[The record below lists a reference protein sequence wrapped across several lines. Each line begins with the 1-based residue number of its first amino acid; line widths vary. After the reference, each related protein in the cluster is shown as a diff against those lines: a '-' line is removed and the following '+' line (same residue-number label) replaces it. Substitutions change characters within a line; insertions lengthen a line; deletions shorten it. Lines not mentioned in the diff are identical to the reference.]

1 MYDEKTDKISA
12 LEEYM
17 RPEILFPLYASIDH
31 LQGVGTEITKTLK
44 RLDMKRVVDMIWHL
58 PTGLSYFPLKQTL
71 KECKPGSSVALV
83 VKVTAYEV
91 PLRNQRQPFK
101 IICELENGD
110 VLVITFFKAYV
121 NTIEKR
127 LPIGQKRLVCGTL
140 DRYLG
145 LWQMAHPERIAPSEV
160 AGFWQEKSPLYPLT
174 AGLLQYQA
182 QKFINM
188 ALKRAPDLPEWIPP
202 PFHKA
207 DWPSWRS
214 ALEKAHAPQQDMD
227 LQPRHP
233 ARERLAFDELF
244 ADQLALGLVR
254 RFHHKGKAIASHGL
268 LKEKILKSFGHALT
282 PGQSQALKEIEADL
296 AAPTRMVR
304 LLQGDVGS
312 GKTLVALLA
321 MANGIEAGF
330 QTALLAPTE
339 ILAAQH
345 AQTLTHLCEG
355 TDIEVAL
362 LTSRQKKKTSLYE
375 DLASGKISL
384 VVGTHALLQ
393 EAVQFSNLGLVVI
406 DEQHRFG
413 VEQRL
418 SLMNKGEAVDLLVMT
433 ATPIPRTLRLTAYGD
448 LEVSRIPDKPLG
460 RKPIQTRVMGLNRL
474 EEVCTGLKRQL
485 DQGHKI
491 YWVCPLVEES
501 ESLDLAAAKDRY
513 IHLQALFGKE
523 RVGLVYGKQKTEE
536 KEAAMA
542 AFKDGVC
549 QILVATTVIEVG
561 IDVKTANIM
570 VIEHAERF
578 GLAQLHQLRGRVGR
592 GDEEAHCLL
601 LYGFALSPIGKRRL
615 EVMRETQDGF
625 RIAEEDLA
633 LRGGGD
639 VLGTKQSGLPSYRL
653 ADPLTVGPLLEK
665 AYEAAQSLLTE
676 DPQLLSPQGRSARLL
691 LFLFG
696 QEEVIHTLTSG

>member
-1 MYDEKTDKISA
+1 
-12 LEEYM
+12 M
-17 RPEILFPLYASIDH
+17 RPEILFPLYAPIDH
-31 LQGVGTEITKTLK
+31 LKGVGGETTKILK
-44 RLDMKRVVDMIWHL
+44 RLEMMRVVDLIWHL
-58 PTGLSYFPLKQTL
+58 PSGISYFPLKQSF
-71 KECKPGSSVALV
+71 KGCKPGDSVALV
-83 VKVTAYEV
+83 VKITAYDI
-91 PLRNQRQPFK
+91 PLKNQRQPFK
-101 IICELENGD
+101 VICELENREI
-110 VLVITFFKAYV
+110 LVITFFKAYV
-121 NTIEKR
+121 KTIETR
-127 LPIGQKRLVCGTL
+127 LPVGQKRLVCGIL
-140 DRYLG
+140 DQFLG

-160 AGFWQEKSPLYPLT
+160 CAYWQEKSPLYPLT

-182 QKFINM
+182 QKLITM
-188 ALKRAPDLPEWIPP
+188 ALKRVPKLPEWIPP
-202 PFHKA
+202 SFHKNG
-207 DWPSWRS
+207 WPSWNE
-214 ALEKAHAPQQDMD
+214 ALEKAHTPHQDGD
-227 LQPRHP
+227 LQPFHP

-254 RFHHKGKAIASHGL
+254 RFQHKGKSIVSKGL
-268 LKEKILKSFGHALT
+268 LKEKILKDFGHTLT
-282 PGQSQALKEIEADL
+282 PGQTQALKEIEADL
-296 AAPTRMVR
+296 ASPTRMVR

-321 MANGIEAGF
+321 MAQGIEAGF

-339 ILAAQH
+339 ILAQQH
-345 AQTLTHLCEG
+345 AQTLTTLCQNVG
-355 TDIEVAL
+355 IEVAL
-362 LTSRQKKKTSLYE
+362 LTARQKKKAGLYE
-375 DLASGKISL
+375 ALANGKISL

-413 VEQRL
+413 VQQRL
-418 SLMNKGEAVDLLVMT
+418 NLMGKGEAVDLLVMT
-433 ATPIPRTLRLTAYGD
+433 ATPIPRTLRLTTYGD

-474 EEVCTGLKRQL
+474 DEVCSGLERLLGK
-485 DQGHKI
+485 GHKI

-513 IHLQALFGKE
+513 DHLKGLFGEE
-523 RVGLVYGKQKTEE
+523 RVGLVYGKQKSEE
-536 KEAAMA
+536 KEEAMA
-542 AFKDGVC
+542 AFKDGLC

-592 GDEEAHCLL
+592 GEEEAHCLL
-601 LYGFALSPIGKRRL
+601 LYGFALSAIGKRRL

-639 VLGTKQSGLPSYRL
+639 MLGTKQSGLPSYRL

-665 AYEAAQSLLTE
+665 AYEAAQSLLE
-676 DPQLLSPQGRSARLL
+676 VDPQLLSPQGRAARLL
-691 LFLFG
+691 LSLFG

>member
-1 MYDEKTDKISA
+1 
-12 LEEYM
+12 M
-17 RPEILFPLYASIDH
+17 RPEILFPLYAPIDH
-31 LQGVGTEITKTLK
+31 LNGIGVETTKILK

-58 PTGLSYFPLKQTL
+58 PSGIAYFPLKQSFKGCT
-71 KECKPGSSVALV
+71 PGDQVACV
-83 VKVTAYEV
+83 VTIMAYEI
-91 PLRNQRQPFK
+91 PLKGQRQPFK
-101 IICELENGD
+101 VICELENGET
-110 VLVITFFKAYV
+110 LLITFFKAYV
-121 NTIEKR
+121 NTIETR
-127 LPIGQKRLVCGTL
+127 LPVGQKRLVCGTL

-145 LWQMAHPERIAPSEV
+145 LWQITHPERIASAEV
-160 AGFWQEKSPLYPLT
+160 AGYWKEKTPLYPLT

-182 QKFINM
+182 QKFISM
-188 ALKRAPDLPEWIPP
+188 ALKRTPELPEWIPP
-202 PFHKA
+202 SFYKA
-207 DWPSWRS
+207 DWTSWRS
-214 ALEKAHAPQQDMD
+214 ALEKAHTPQEDMD
-227 LQPRHP
+227 LQSCHP
-233 ARERLAFDELF
+233 ARERLAFDELL

-254 RFHHKGKAIASHGL
+254 RFQHRGKSIISQGL
-268 LKEKILKSFGHALT
+268 LKEKILKGFGHALT
-282 PGQSQALKEIEADL
+282 PGQSQALKEIETGL
-296 AAPTRMVR
+296 AAASRMVR

-321 MANGIEAGF
+321 MAHGIEAGY

-339 ILAAQH
+339 ILATQH
-345 AQTLTHLCEG
+345 VQTLTKLCEG
-355 TDIEVAL
+355 TGIEVAL
-362 LTSRQKKKTSLYE
+362 LTSRQKKKAFLYE
-375 DLASGKISL
+375 KLANGQISL

-393 EAVQFSNLGLVVI
+393 EGVQFSNLGLVVI

-448 LEVSRIPDKPLG
+448 LEVSRISDKPLG

-474 EEVCTGLKRQL
+474 EEVCSGLKRQL
-485 DQGHKI
+485 DQGHQI

-501 ESLDLAAAKDRY
+501 ETLDLAAAKDRY
-513 IHLQALFGKE
+513 THLKALFGEEK
-523 RVGLVYGKQKTEE
+523 VGLIYGKQKSEE
-536 KEAAMA
+536 KEAVMA
-542 AFKDGVC
+542 AFKGGSC

-592 GDEEAHCLL
+592 GEEEAHCLL

-625 RIAEEDLA
+625 RIAEEDLI

-665 AYEAAQSLLTE
+665 AYEAAQFLLE
-676 DPQLLSPQGRSARLL
+676 VDPQLVSPQGRSARLL
-691 LFLFG
+691 LSLFG